1 MVVQIKLAMLEGDDD
16 DNQHIVI
23 TSGDVVVANIEVN
36 RDEYDMGTLY
46 EILPIINQKIAGL
59 V

>member
-1 MVVQIKLAMLEGDDD
+1 MRIKLAMLEGDDD

-23 TSGDVVVANIEVN
+23 SVGDKVVATIEVN
-36 RDEYDMGTLY
+36 RDEYDMGTLSS
-46 EILPIINQKIAGL
+46 ILPIIDQKIAGL